1 MIDLN
6 LLATLD
12 VEHITEEEADNW
24 CEKLI
29 QYKPEPIESNKNL
42 FSLFNFTQSL
52 LRYKSIQ
59 TNVLIEEIQKV
70 GSRLESVDQELDRV
84 KTPDF
89 TQTQDE
95 LIRLRSELDNRE
107 DDIDDQ
113 KREITKLDENLKQK
127 DREISSL
134 KIEIET
140 LKSELRETTTS
151 AIASNNSGSTSTIS
165 QSILIDNENQT
176 IEQQRQSIEE
186 KNSQI
191 EQLLD
196 RLYDSDRINLDLAEQ
211 LAKVRVESA
220 KLSNDLKINESRSS
234 MLEAQVEEFRHLN
247 ESLITDRDRKEREIN
262 EIRSELE
269 QRTSVLFL
277 GNGSKAKKLE
287 TDENQTTPIVDIT
300 TNFYQELTN
309 ELKRSKSLLQTK
321 QQEIDDLRDAIQEL
335 TKNDRTVLQNKKD
348 EIERLEH
355 ELEIVTLHTK
365 HDNDE
370 TRDPPETAK
379 EDQLLIQQLRR
390 RVRKLRKDKLELL
403 ERISE
408 LEQEAGSKD
417 EDLEK
422 HRRRSALFIGKNGS
436 LKKVLEENA
445 VLSRM
450 IKFRDE
456 KINFLIDQLNRH
468 HLTVLQNGK
477 LNHDKGETAREQEIG
492 LMDQV
497 IALGVERDVLNKQL
511 DALKSHLETAQKE
524 NLELQ
529 MGMKEILDG
538 LRSGDT
544 ASDLIIECPSLERV
558 CVLLENRLI
567 YPGLESTSDVVDLS
581 KVVLLKSELDF
592 VRGQN
597 EQLRTELKQIRGD
610 FLSVIDEYTNDIL
623 ENWTI
628 PIDGITMR
636 SSLEDDDGSQSVSV
650 TTISNQET
658 FDTGSQTLETIDP
671 STDSNSN
678 DLLQNYYQ
686 QMKRLQNRP
695 IVRRNHLRAT
705 KVRSNK
711 RLTNKR
717 SSKGKAKIETADV
730 SIETDCP
737 MIRLINCST
746 QTDTIQPEVFTNH
759 PITECSI
766 TISHIKQILFDNSDM
781 RQELLDDH
789 QIQEY
794 LLQNEEFI
802 HELLNNQA
810 ARICILDDSEAK
822 RKLVE
827 DEEVRMDLIEDQH
840 VRSKL
845 LDDPRYVE
853 NVVSCLNCPKYQS
866 MIVTIRGL
874 IEKERQQMK
883 SQETKLIEQNES
895 LKSNLKLIQIE
906 YNHDLTAKDEELND
920 LRQKLN
926 ETSNKVTKLL
936 VKSTQKPKTL
946 DLENNDLKLKFLDND
961 SHAFDTQGTESK
973 TTKSILET
981 IIVCLQN
988 CLKQKDEAL
997 SEYRTM
1003 MDEMRQSY
1011 SIKAKESESQ
1021 NSQNIIFD
1029 TPTNQL
1035 EPEKLY
1041 QELYLKP
1048 CTKHNEELLLL
1059 LQKTFTELN
1068 SLRNRFAKDTNLY
1081 HSELEKLNHT
1091 LKELQLKHKETCKER
1106 DKLEQQN
1113 QMFQNKEKIYQDK
1126 IESLNTKILEL
1137 TKRTSQ
1143 LSSETT
1149 KKKKTENAIFQES
1162 ADLRS
1167 KITDLTNELKKSE
1180 LDRWT
1185 IEKKFSTE
1193 RNSYRSKLLER
1204 EQTIAQSVEQI
1215 SKLQTLVAKL
1225 DKKLQ
1230 QSEKRFQQEIIK
1242 LTQVHK
1248 ENESKGTQTNLE
1260 SMRKVRFE
1268 DECSSSP
1275 SNRTV
1280 IIERHQIHV
1289 SDNDYAQ
1296 KHTEKDTNKI
1306 ILELQKMLEQSI
1318 RREKLASMIKEVSVV
1333 GADLIEATSNIEIE
1347 TTSNAH
1353 DQDDPTISEK
1363 GINTIS
1369 SQIMSSEEIYE
1380 QLIDMQFQRLVSEN
1394 ATLKVRLKMAELEA
1408 PNNASANSL
1417 HM

>member
-1 MIDLN
+1 M
-6 LLATLD
+6 
-12 VEHITEEEADNW
+12 
-24 CEKLI
+24 
-29 QYKPEPIESNKNL
+29 
-42 FSLFNFTQSL
+42 
-52 LRYKSIQ
+52 RYKSIQ

-151 AIASNNSGSTSTIS
+151 AIASNNSGSTSTII

-845 LDDPRYVE
+845 LDDPRCRRILYKDLEPQTNIESKTTSEKLEDDEYVEMFDIGVQVQIEHKLTGNKTTQTLFSPQSNKDVE

-1068 SLRNRFAKDTNLY
+1068 S
-1081 HSELEKLNHT
+1081 
-1091 LKELQLKHKETCKER
+1091 
-1106 DKLEQQN
+1106 
-1113 QMFQNKEKIYQDK
+1113 
-1126 IESLNTKILEL
+1126 
-1137 TKRTSQ
+1137 
-1143 LSSETT
+1143 
-1149 KKKKTENAIFQES
+1149 
-1162 ADLRS
+1162 
-1167 KITDLTNELKKSE
+1167 
-1180 LDRWT
+1180 
-1185 IEKKFSTE
+1185 
-1193 RNSYRSKLLER
+1193 
-1204 EQTIAQSVEQI
+1204 
-1215 SKLQTLVAKL
+1215 
-1225 DKKLQ
+1225 
-1230 QSEKRFQQEIIK
+1230 
-1242 LTQVHK
+1242 
-1248 ENESKGTQTNLE
+1248 
-1260 SMRKVRFE
+1260 
-1268 DECSSSP
+1268 
-1275 SNRTV
+1275 
-1280 IIERHQIHV
+1280 
-1289 SDNDYAQ
+1289 
-1296 KHTEKDTNKI
+1296 
-1306 ILELQKMLEQSI
+1306 
-1318 RREKLASMIKEVSVV
+1318 
-1333 GADLIEATSNIEIE
+1333 
-1347 TTSNAH
+1347 
-1353 DQDDPTISEK
+1353 
-1363 GINTIS
+1363 
-1369 SQIMSSEEIYE
+1369 
-1380 QLIDMQFQRLVSEN
+1380 
-1394 ATLKVRLKMAELEA
+1394 
-1408 PNNASANSL
+1408 
-1417 HM
+1417 